1 MSNVIPVIAV
11 DGPGG
16 TGKGTVCAGLSARLG
31 WHLLDSGALYR
42 AVALAAARAG
52 IDLDH
57 GSQVAELLPTLQ
69 IRFTR
74 EEGGAEPIR
83 TWVGETDISAD
94 IRTEECGAAASRVAA
109 HSEVRTGLLARQRA
123 YRKEPGLVADGRDM
137 GTVVFPDAGLK
148 IYLTA
153 SVEVRAQRRLKQL
166 KQKGIDVSLR
176 RLFADISGR
185 DARDQGRL
193 VSPMRPADDA
203 VILDTS
209 NRDAEAVFAQI
220 LELTRQRY
228 PRAVQ
233 DGSTKDPNILLP
245 PDRRQ

>member
-1 MSNVIPVIAV
+1 MSGVVPVIAI

-16 TGKGTVCAGLSARLG
+16 TGKGTVCAQLSAQLG

-42 AVALAAARAG
+42 AVGLAASRAG
-52 IDLDH
+52 IDLDD
-57 GSQVAELLPTLQ
+57 GCQVAELVPTLQ

-74 EEGGAEPIR
+74 EEGGPDPIR
-83 TWVGETDISAD
+83 TWIGETDVSAD

-109 HSEVRTGLLARQRA
+109 HQEVRAGLLTQQRA
-123 YRKEPGLVADGRDM
+123 YRKTPGLVADGRDM
-137 GTVVFPDAGLK
+137 GTVVFPNAGLK

-176 RLFADISGR
+176 RLFADITGR

-209 NRDAEAVFAQI
+209 NRDADAVFAQV
-220 LELTRQRY
+220 LELARQRY

-233 DGSTKDPNILLP
+233 HG
-245 PDRRQ
+245 

>member
-1 MSNVIPVIAV
+1 MNSVVPVIAV

-16 TGKGTVCAGLSARLG
+16 TGKGTVCAGLSAHLG

-42 AVALAAARAG
+42 AVALAAMRSG
-52 IDLDH
+52 IDLDN
-57 GSQVAELLPTLQ
+57 GSLVAELVPTLQ

-74 EEGGAEPIR
+74 DDGGLDPIR
-83 TWVGETDISAD
+83 TWVHGTDISAD
-94 IRTEECGAAASRVAA
+94 IRTEDCGAAASRVAA
-109 HSEVRTGLLARQRA
+109 HKEVRDRLLTQQRA
-123 YRKEPGLVADGRDM
+123 YRKAPGLVADGRDM
-137 GTVVFPDAGLK
+137 GSVVFPDAGLK

-176 RLFADISGR
+176 RLFADITER

-203 VILDTS
+203 EILDTS
-209 NRDAEAVFAQI
+209 NRDADTVFAQI
-220 LELTRQRY
+220 LELARQRY
-228 PRAVQ
+228 PRAAQ
-233 DGSTKDPNILLP
+233 HG
-245 PDRRQ
+245 

>member
-1 MSNVIPVIAV
+1 MNSVVPVVAV

-16 TGKGTVCAGLSARLG
+16 TGKGTVCAGLSAQLG

-42 AVALAAARAG
+42 AVALAASRSG
-52 IDLDH
+52 IDLEN
-57 GSQVAELLPTLQ
+57 GSLVAELVPTLQ
-69 IRFTR
+69 IRFSR
-74 EEGGAEPIR
+74 EDGGVDPIR
-83 TWVGETDISAD
+83 TWVHGTDISAD
-94 IRTEECGAAASRVAA
+94 IRTEDCGAAASRVAA
-109 HSEVRTGLLARQRA
+109 HQEVRAGLLTQQRA

-176 RLFADISGR
+176 RLFADITER

-209 NRDAEAVFAQI
+209 NRDADAVFAQI
-220 LELTRQRY
+220 LELARQRY
-228 PRAVQ
+228 PRTARH
-233 DGSTKDPNILLP
+233 G
-245 PDRRQ
+245 

>member
-1 MSNVIPVIAV
+1 MSGVVSVIAV

-16 TGKGTVCAGLSARLG
+16 TGKGTVCAGLSAQLG

-42 AVALAAARAG
+42 AVALAAARSG
-52 IDLDH
+52 IDLDD
-57 GSQVAELLPTLQ
+57 GSRVAELVPGLQ
-69 IRFTR
+69 IRFSR
-74 EEGGAEPIR
+74 EQGGVEPIR
-83 TWVGETDISAD
+83 TWLGGTDISAE

-109 HSEVRTGLLARQRA
+109 HREVRAGLLTQQRA
-123 YRKEPGLVADGRDM
+123 YRQAPGLVADGRDM

-153 SVEVRAQRRLKQL
+153 SVEVRAERRLKQL

-176 RLFADISGR
+176 RLFADITER
-185 DARDQGRL
+185 DARDQGRV

-209 NRDAEAVFAQI
+209 NRDADAVLAEI
-220 LELTRQRY
+220 LELVRQRY

-233 DGSTKDPNILLP
+233 QG
-245 PDRRQ
+245 

>member
-1 MSNVIPVIAV
+1 MNSVVPVIAV

-16 TGKGTVCAGLSARLG
+16 TGKGTVCAGLSAQLG

-42 AVALAAARAG
+42 AVALAASRSG
-52 IDLDH
+52 IDLEN
-57 GSQVAELLPTLQ
+57 GSLVAELVPTLQ
-69 IRFTR
+69 IRFSR
-74 EEGGAEPIR
+74 EDGGVDPIR
-83 TWVGETDISAD
+83 TWVHGTDISAD
-94 IRTEECGAAASRVAA
+94 IRTEDCGAAASRVAA
-109 HSEVRTGLLARQRA
+109 HQEVRAGLLTQQRA

-176 RLFADISGR
+176 RLFADITER

-209 NRDAEAVFAQI
+209 NRDADAVFAQI
-220 LELTRQRY
+220 LELARQRY
-228 PRAVQ
+228 PRTARH
-233 DGSTKDPNILLP
+233 G
-245 PDRRQ
+245 

>member
-1 MSNVIPVIAV
+1 MSGVIPVITV

-42 AVALAAARAG
+42 AVGLAALRSG
-52 IDLDH
+52 IDLNQ
-57 GSQVAELLPTLQ
+57 GGLLAELVSTLQ

-74 EEGGAEPIR
+74 EDGGIEPIR
-83 TWVGETDISAD
+83 TWVQGNDISAD
-94 IRTEECGAAASRVAA
+94 IRTEECGAAASRIAA
-109 HSEVRTGLLARQRA
+109 HGEVRTGLLAQQRSF
-123 YRKEPGLVADGRDM
+123 RREPGLVADGRDM
-137 GTVVFPDAGLK
+137 GSVVFPDAGLK

-166 KQKGIDVSLR
+166 KQKGFDVSLR
-176 RLFADISGR
+176 RLFADINER

-209 NRDAEAVFAQI
+209 NRDAKEVFTEI
-220 LELTRQRY
+220 LELARQRH
-228 PRAVQ
+228 PCAAQ
-233 DGSTKDPNILLP
+233 IG
-245 PDRRQ
+245 